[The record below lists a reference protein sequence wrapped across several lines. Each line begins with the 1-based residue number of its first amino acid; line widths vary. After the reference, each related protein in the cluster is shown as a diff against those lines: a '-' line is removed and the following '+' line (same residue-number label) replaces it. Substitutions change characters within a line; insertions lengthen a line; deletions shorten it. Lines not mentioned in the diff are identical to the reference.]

1 MQIFM
6 GYYYTTGFI
15 SKCRM
20 TLLLL
25 KFEGSAGD
33 AVEHTVA
40 LAASCFVS
48 CCALQHTHTAAHI
61 HKAQQV
67 PAVMWDCMLQDA
79 DWNLCLCLLA
89 YMSLCAWSRIRHSRM
104 HPDHHIK
111 TIMRRKVNIVLCH
124 APLTTAESIIVF
136 IFKQLY
142 LIKWNRPGTSITIMP
157 LNINLGH

>member
-48 CCALQHTHTAAHI
+48 CCALQHTHTGAHI

-79 DWNLCLCLLA
+79 DWNLCLCLLV